1 METKRELAMKLFCD
15 GFNCAQS
22 IVGAFAK
29 EMGLSTEQAMK
40 LSSPF
45 GAGMGKM
52 RHVCGA
58 VSGMFMVLGMLEGYD
73 SPTADREKAQLY
85 EKVQS
90 LANSFKEKNETI
102 ICAELLEG
110 LKVAGGHKPE
120 ERNEEEYYK
129 IRPCARFVGDA
140 AEILEK
146 HLNNK

>member
-1 METKRELAMKLFCD
+1 MQTKKELAMKLFCD

-22 IVGAFAK
+22 IVGAFSK
-29 EMGLSTEQAMK
+29 EMGLTTEQALK

-45 GAGMGKM
+45 GAGMGKL

-58 VSGMFMVLGMLEGYD
+58 VSGMFMVLGMIEGYD
-73 SPTADREKAQLY
+73 CPDANKEKEELY
-85 EKVQS
+85 MKVQN
-90 LANSFKEKNETI
+90 LANSFKERNETI
-102 ICAELLEG
+102 ICSELLQG
-110 LKVAGGHKPE
+110 LKVDGGHKPQ
-120 ERNEEEYYK
+120 ERNEEYYK